1 MERILTQ
8 DEETAIRLCH
18 HDFGGESIEDAAIY
32 MDRPVGEV
40 QQLLHEA
47 QSKAPQMFPILT
59 PQHRAILTM
68 YDLHVSRKAIAE
80 GLGITVATLE
90 KRVTFLYD
98 HGFLWNRQPDQYRP
112 GVHDS
117 QVKEKF

>member
-18 HDFGGESIEDAAIY
+18 HDFGGESIENAAVY
-32 MDRPVGEV
+32 MDRPIGEV
-40 QQLLHEA
+40 RQLLHDA
-47 QSKAPQMFPILT
+47 QRKAPQMFPILT

-68 YDLHVSRKAIAE
+68 YDQHISRKAIAA

-90 KRVTFLYD
+90 KRVVFLRR
-98 HGFLWNRQPDQYRP
+98 HGFLWNRKPDQYCSWM
-112 GVHDS
+112 DE
-117 QVKEKF
+117 QIKEKF